1 MHFKKQLFI
10 AGLFVLTALGSQAQ
24 SDAAGM
30 AATVM
35 RIWKDSL
42 TMHPGTPVKWTYDQ
56 GVVLEGFT
64 ALWKRT
70 GNPQYFRYIQQSMDF
85 FVDDKG
91 NIRTYHPKDF
101 NIDNIKN
108 GRVLLTLYKATGNNK
123 YRLAAD
129 QLREQ
134 LRGQPRTSE
143 GGFWHKQRYPYQMWL
158 DGLYMGEPFYA
169 EYAALFHEDSAFRDI
184 TRQFVL
190 MEQHARDPKTGLLYH
205 AWDESH
211 QQRWSN
217 KITGQSPHF
226 WGRAMGWYAMALVDA
241 LEYYPAGHPGRDSLL
256 AILNRTAVAIKKFQ
270 DPKTGCWFQVL
281 DKAGSKG
288 NYVEASASCMFVYA
302 LTKGVRL
309 GYLPD
314 AYFGV
319 AAEGYAGIL
328 RQFIRKNPEGDITLS
343 GTVSVAGLGGEPYR
357 DGSYKYY
364 LSEKVID
371 NDPKGVGAY
380 LLAAGE
386 MEMIKITK

>member
-1 MHFKKQLFI
+1 MRFKKILFM
-10 AGLFVLTALGSQAQ
+10 AGVLAISTCRIQAQ
-24 SDAAGM
+24 HEAAGM

-35 RIWKDSL
+35 RIWKVSL
-42 TMHPGTPVKWTYDQ
+42 VLQPGVPVKWAYDQ

-64 ALWKRT
+64 GLWKRT
-70 GNPQYFRYIQQSMDF
+70 GDQRYFRYIQQSMDF
-85 FVDDKG
+85 FVADNGD
-91 NIRTYHPKDF
+91 IRTYRLQDY
-101 NIDNIKN
+101 NIDHIKN

-129 QLREQ
+129 HLREQ
-134 LRGQPRTSE
+134 LRGQPRTHD

-190 MEQHARDPKTGLLYH
+190 MEIHARDSSTGLLYH
-205 AWDESH
+205 AWDESRE
-211 QQRWSN
+211 QRWSN
-217 KITGQSPHF
+217 KTTGQSPHF

-241 LEYYPAGHPGRDSLL
+241 LEYYPAGNPGRDSLI
-256 AILNRTAVAIKKFQ
+256 AILHRTAAAVKKYQ
-270 DPKTGCWFQVL
+270 DTETGCWFQVL

-302 LTKGVRL
+302 LAKGMRL
-309 GYLPD
+309 GYLPA
-314 AYFGV
+314 AYREV
-319 AAEGYAGIL
+319 TTKGYAGI
-328 RQFIRKNPEGDITLS
+328 RKQFVKKNKAGDITLS

-357 DGSYKYY
+357 DGSYEYY

-371 NDPKGVGAY
+371 NDPKGVGAF
-380 LLAAGE
+380 LLAANE
-386 MEMIKITK
+386 MEMMNKK